1 MKLLSSAF
9 FLIIS
14 LMSSAVA
21 EDWPQ
26 WFGPQR
32 DGVWRED
39 GIIDKF
45 PEGGPKVLWRTPVN
59 RGYAGPS
66 VAGNRV
72 FVMDRKALDTAEAKA
87 KGARTGKKQGNER
100 LLCLDA
106 TTGKVIWE
114 KAYHCPYTMSYSAGP
129 RVTPLVDGDRVYTFG
144 GEGNLICRT
153 VKDGAEKWSHDFK
166 KFFGVATQTWGFAAS
181 PLVYEDLLI

>member
-1 MKLLSSAF
+1 MKLLPSAF
-9 FLIIS
+9 LLIIA
-14 LMSSAVA
+14 LVSSAVA

-45 PEGGPKVLWRTPVN
+45 PEGGPKIVWRTPVN

-72 FVMDRKALDTAEAKA
+72 FVMDRKALD
-87 KGARTGKKQGNER
+87 
-100 LLCLDA
+100 
-106 TTGKVIWE
+106 
-114 KAYHCPYTMSYSAGP
+114 
-129 RVTPLVDGDRVYTFG
+129 
-144 GEGNLICRT
+144 
-153 VKDGAEKWSHDFK
+153 
-166 KFFGVATQTWGFAAS
+166 
-181 PLVYEDLLI
+181 